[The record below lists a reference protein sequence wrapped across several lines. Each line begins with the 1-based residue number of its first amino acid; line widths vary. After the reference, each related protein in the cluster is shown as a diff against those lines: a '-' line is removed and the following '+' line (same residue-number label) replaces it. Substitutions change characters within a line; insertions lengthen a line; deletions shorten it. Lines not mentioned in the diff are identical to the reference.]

1 MTTKYPNLL
10 RFDLSAEQIP
20 TIVEEAIKKDRYSA
34 RFAIAALTRKG
45 GSRWACDFWANV
57 GSHAQGLSNIFY
69 GFDFAVVLPRHK
81 VLDSRF

>member
-45 GSRWACDFWANV
+45 GSR
-57 GSHAQGLSNIFY
+57 
-69 GFDFAVVLPRHK
+69 
-81 VLDSRF
+81 